1 MHQVSEET
9 GNSQILTNYHKKKWK
24 KNLPHHFTWGK
35 ALRAGRPWNKCPQL
49 HLTAWGR
56 ALISGTTPLL
66 IHYPTLVS
74 SVKKSPRDH
83 HLCPSFLF
91 ITASHC
97 TTINKYLENF
107 NACNPNVC
115 IISWTQRL
123 DTIPYSKLGKVG
135 TTRSHQDK
143 LNCFSIS
150 LKSPTTK
157 CESWMSPHGKA
168 SSMFQVNFQWTNPSM
183 LGPYLIKHKTIYQ
196 KNYHHPQ
203 MVFL

>member
-1 MHQVSEET
+1 VQKIT
-9 GNSQILTNYHKKKWK
+9 GHFRKPLDVTFSSPPLLVICTRYQRKHEIPRYSPTITRKNEK
-24 KNLPHHFTWGK
+24 KNLPHHFIWGK
-35 ALRAGRPWNKCPQL
+35 ALRAGRPWNKRPQL
-49 HLTAWGR
+49 HLTTWGR

-66 IHYPTLVS
+66 IHYPTLYL
-74 SVKKSPRDH
+74 SVKKSPLDH

-123 DTIPYSKLGKVG
+123 HTIPYSKLGKVG

-150 LKSPTTK
+150 IKSPTTK
-157 CESWMSPHGKA
+157 CKPWMSPHGKA
-168 SSMFQVNFQWTNPSM
+168 SCSKSTCNGQILQC
-183 LGPYLIKHKTIYQ
+183 
-196 KNYHHPQ
+196 
-203 MVFL
+203 